1 MSNKQ
6 IMRTGRIQAMT
17 VLLFAV
23 ASLLTTPVVAT
34 NHAQDPAPPTTT
46 PAAACVGVMA
56 ATVTG
61 VGGNAAESGEA
72 LRDLLVSFLSGPS
85 MQPVALESRVRIQ
98 AIEEAKQKGCAYVV
112 TTTATMKRGGSGGFG
127 RVLGQAAG
135 NAAWYIPGGSG
146 AAAAG
151 RAVSYGTARALG
163 DMAATTR
170 SKDEMR
176 LEWTVTS
183 LAAGARPGSPRSEK
197 LKASAD
203 GEDLLSPLVQRAAE
217 SIVETVMK

>member
-1 MSNKQ
+1 MSIKEPL
-6 IMRTGRIQAMT
+6 RTTFVQART
-17 VLLFAV
+17 ALLLALACVLAG
-23 ASLLTTPVVAT
+23 LLTTADA
-34 NHAQDPAPPTTT
+34 AQD
-46 PAAACVGVMA
+46 AAASPKPSGACVAVMA
-56 ATVTG
+56 GTVTG
-61 VGGNAAESGEA
+61 VGGNAAEAGEA
-72 LRDLLVSFLSGPS
+72 LRDLLVSFLTGPS

-98 AIEEAKQKGCAYVV
+98 AIEEAKQKGCAFVV
-112 TTTATMKRGGSGGFG
+112 TTTATMKRGGGSSFG

-146 AAAAG
+146 VAGAG
-151 RAVSYGTARALG
+151 RAVSAGTARALG
-163 DMAATTR
+163 DMAASTR

-176 LEWTVTS
+176 LEWTVTP

-217 SIVETVMK
+217 AIVETVMK

>member
-1 MSNKQ
+1 MSIK
-6 IMRTGRIQAMT
+6 RMT
-17 VLLFAV
+17 SIKATTAVLFAAAFLV
-23 ASLLTTPVVAT
+23 SGPVITARE
-34 NHAQDPAPPTTT
+34 AQDPVTPTTK

-98 AIEEAKQKGCAYVV
+98 AIEEAKEKGCAYVV
-112 TTTATMKRGGSGGFG
+112 TTTATMKRGSSNSFG

-151 RAVSYGTARALG
+151 RAVSAGTARALG

-217 SIVETVMK
+217 AIVETAMK

>member
-1 MSNKQ
+1 MSIKPT
-6 IMRTGRIQAMT
+6 IRTSRVKTSSA
-17 VLLFAV
+17 LLFAV
-23 ASLLTTPVVAT
+23 ACVLTAPAQAA
-34 NHAQDPAPPTTT
+34 NEAQDPAASTQ
-46 PAAACVGVMA
+46 PAPACVGVMA
-56 ATVTG
+56 GTVTG

-85 MQPVALESRVRIQ
+85 MAPIALESRVRIQ

-112 TTTATMKRGGSGGFG
+112 TTAATMKRGGGSSFG

-146 AAAAG
+146 MAAAG
-151 RAVSYGTARALG
+151 RAVSAGTARALG

-183 LAAGARPGSPRSEK
+183 LAAGARPGSPRREK

-217 SIVETVMK
+217 AIVGTVLK

>member
-1 MSNKQ
+1 MSTKRLTSQ
-6 IMRTGRIQAMT
+6 RAMT
-17 VLLFAV
+17 AVLFAAAFLLPSTLI
-23 ASLLTTPVVAT
+23 ASRA
-34 NHAQDPAPPTTT
+34 AQDPAPPATK

-85 MQPVALESRVRIQ
+85 MQPVALESRVRVQ

-112 TTTATMKRGGSGGFG
+112 TTTATMKRGGGNSFG
-127 RVLGQAAG
+127 RVVGQAAG

-183 LAAGARPGSPRSEK
+183 LAPGARPASPSSEK
-197 LKASAD
+197 LKASSD

>member
-1 MSNKQ
+1 MSSTR
-6 IMRTGRIQAMT
+6 IIRTGHIKNITALLCT
-17 VLLFAV
+17 VVSALTVPVFA
-23 ASLLTTPVVAT
+23 AST
-34 NHAQDPAPPTTT
+34 AQDPAAPATK
-46 PAAACVGVMA
+46 PAAACIAVMA

-72 LRDLLVSFLSGPS
+72 LRDLLVTFLSGPS

-98 AIEEAKQKGCAYVV
+98 ALEEARQKGCGYVV
-112 TTTATMKRGGSGGFG
+112 MTTATMKRGGSNSLG

-183 LAAGARPGSPRSEK
+183 LSPGARPGSPQSEK
-197 LKASAD
+197 LKASSD

-217 SIVETVMK
+217 SIAETVMK